1 MAHFAELDKDK
12 KVIRVVVINN
22 NDITIDGVE
31 SEAKGIE
38 FCKSLLTGEWIQTSY
53 NAKSRGKY
61 AAIGD
66 FYDSV
71 KDEFIAQELFIDAD

>member
-12 KVIRVVVINN
+12 KVIRVIVVNN
-22 NDITIDGVE
+22 NDITTDGVE
-31 SEAKGIE
+31 FEAKGIE
-38 FCKSLLTGEWIQTSY
+38 FCKSLLGGDWIQTSY

-66 FYDSV
+66 FYDEV
-71 KDEFIAQELFIDAD
+71 KDEFVSNDPES